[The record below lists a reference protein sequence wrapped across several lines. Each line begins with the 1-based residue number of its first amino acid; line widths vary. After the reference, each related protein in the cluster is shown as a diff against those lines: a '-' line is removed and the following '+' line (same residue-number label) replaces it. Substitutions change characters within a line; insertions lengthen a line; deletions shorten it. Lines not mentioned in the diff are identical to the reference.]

1 MTMMFRMMIAA
12 TAVSV
17 AAPAAAQE
25 VIVTA
30 KRRGADNGY
39 VGVVIPAQRPIIVLK
54 RSADYVIQEV
64 RVAGDTRE
72 TAARAEEINATLRNA
87 IATAPKGGVEL
98 AVGDYVVEPLSSANY
113 RNLSY
118 GSDGRPDTSQ
128 TTILVK
134 VRLAPGVDIAA
145 ARERVARFVTSVD
158 KVGRSTM
165 KLWGEPT
172 LSMVNPDQYRSA
184 IIDLIAADAASQAA
198 KFGPAYGVDVT
209 GLDRPVEWSRAGL
222 TEVYLYLPSSY
233 TVTRK

>member
-1 MTMMFRMMIAA
+1 MTMMFRMMIAT

-198 KFGPAYGVDVT
+198 KFGPTYGVDVT

>member
-1 MTMMFRMMIAA
+1 MTMMFRFMIAA
-12 TAVSV
+12 AAIGV
-17 AAPAAAQE
+17 AAPAVAQE

-30 KRRGADNGY
+30 NRRSADTGY
-39 VGVVIPAQRPIIVLK
+39 VGLIIPAQRPIIVLK
-54 RSADYVIQEV
+54 RPADYIVQEV
-64 RVAGDTRE
+64 RIAGDTRE
-72 TAARAEEINATLRNA
+72 AAARAEEINATLRNA
-87 IATAPKGGVEL
+87 IAAAPKGGVEL
-98 AVGDYVVEPLSSANY
+98 AVGNYVVEPLTSANY

-128 TTILVK
+128 TSILVK
-134 VRLAPGVDIAA
+134 VRLEPGMDIAA
-145 ARERVARFVTSVD
+145 AKDRAARFVKSVNT
-158 KVGRSTM
+158 VGRSTI

-172 LSMVNPDQYRSA
+172 LSIVNPDQYRSA

-198 KFGPAYGVDVT
+198 KFGPTYGVDVT